1 MGLASS
7 LPEESAYAPFQAL
20 GLGYTEELVRSYKE
34 RDLDFGI
41 DLPTIEGLTGLDRD
55 QCIQLVESLAKN
67 DPRERKLV
75 NALALLSGA
84 CIAGEADGVA
94 AASRIFD
101 IFDFDARGQISRD
114 ELTILLLCSLRAA
127 NAIQGL
133 QDEPDDDA
141 TEIISDAA
149 FDQAIPP
156 QGNPDVI
163 TKKEF
168 LSWAGRALRGITT
181 AEQFV
186 AAFSCGITPGIDNEE
201 TDLAAAK
208 LQARIR
214 GRNERLNPTAPP
226 AKTVDEPAPEE
237 PSPEEPSPEEPSPE
251 EPSPEEPSPA
261 PEEPSPAPEEPS
273 PAPEA
278 ADALPEAGEETDAAA
293 AKLQARIRGRNER
306 LNPTTPPAK
315 TNAALVETPEADPPV
330 ERPSSAAAVAE
341 AVPPAPADAPAPVAA
356 DTPAAAPAPAAAE
369 PPAPAP
375 EEPAPA
381 PEEPASEE
389 PSPEEPSPEAAE
401 PAPEEPSEPEA
412 AADDA
417 APEQPEP

>member
-75 NALALLSGA
+75 NALALLAGA
-84 CIAGEADGVA
+84 CIAGEENGIA

-127 NAIQGL
+127 NAIRGL

-163 TKKEF
+163 SKKEF
-168 LSWAGRALRGITT
+168 LSWAGRALRGIDT

-226 AKTVDEPAPEE
+226 TKAVAEPAPEE
-237 PSPEEPSPEEPSPE
+237 PSPEEPSP
-251 EPSPEEPSPA
+251 A
-261 PEEPSPAPEEPS
+261 P
-273 PAPEA
+273 
-278 ADALPEAGEETDAAA
+278 
-293 AKLQARIRGRNER
+293 
-306 LNPTTPPAK
+306 
-315 TNAALVETPEADPPV
+315 
-330 ERPSSAAAVAE
+330 RPLL
-341 AVPPAPADAPAPVAA
+341 
-356 DTPAAAPAPAAAE
+356 
-369 PPAPAP
+369 
-375 EEPAPA
+375 
-381 PEEPASEE
+381 
-389 PSPEEPSPEAAE
+389 
-401 PAPEEPSEPEA
+401 
-412 AADDA
+412 
-417 APEQPEP
+417 

>member
-84 CIAGEADGVA
+84 CIAGEENGEA

-163 TKKEF
+163 SKKEF
-168 LSWAGRALRGITT
+168 LAWAGRALRGIDT

-226 AKTVDEPAPEE
+226 TKTAEE
-237 PSPEEPSPEEPSPE
+237 PSPEEPSPEEPT
-251 EPSPEEPSPA
+251 
-261 PEEPSPAPEEPS
+261 
-273 PAPEA
+273 
-278 ADALPEAGEETDAAA
+278 DALPEDNEETGAAA

-356 DTPAAAPAPAAAE
+356 DAPAAAPAPAAAE

-375 EEPAPA
+375 QEPAPA
-381 PEEPASEE
+381 PEEA
-389 PSPEEPSPEAAE
+389 SPEEPAE
-401 PAPEEPSEPEA
+401 SAPEEPSAEEPAAEEPEPEA
-412 AADDA
+412 VADA
-417 APEQPEP
+417 APEPEP

>member
-226 AKTVDEPAPEE
+226 TKTVEEPAPEE
-237 PSPEEPSPEEPSPE
+237 PSPGEPSPSPEEPSPEEPSLE
-251 EPSPEEPSPA
+251 EPT
-261 PEEPSPAPEEPS
+261 
-273 PAPEA
+273 
-278 ADALPEAGEETDAAA
+278 DALPEDNEETGAAA

-341 AVPPAPADAPAPVAA
+341 AVPPAPV
-356 DTPAAAPAPAAAE
+356 AAPAPAAAE

-375 EEPAPA
+375 EEPAAEEPVEPAPEDPAPA

-389 PSPEEPSPEAAE
+389 PSPEEPSPAPEEPASEEPAE
-401 PAPEEPSEPEA
+401 PAPEEPSPEPAEPAPEEPEA
-412 AADDA
+412 S
-417 APEQPEP
+417 EPEP

>member
-1 MGLASS
+1 MGLAAS
-7 LPEESAYAPFQAL
+7 LPESSAYAPFQAL

-84 CIAGEADGVA
+84 CIAGEENGEA

-163 TKKEF
+163 SKKEF
-168 LSWAGRALRGITT
+168 LAWASRALRGIDT

-226 AKTVDEPAPEE
+226 AKTGSEEPA
-237 PSPEEPSPEEPSPE
+237 PE

-261 PEEPSPAPEEPS
+261 PEEPSPAPE
-273 PAPEA
+273 A
-278 ADALPEAGEETDAAA
+278 ADELPEAGEETDAAA

-330 ERPSSAAAVAE
+330 ERPSSAAPVAE
-341 AVPPAPADAPAPVAA
+341 AVPPAPVAADAPV
-356 DTPAAAPAPAAAE
+356 AAPAPAAAE

-375 EEPAPA
+375 VEEPA
-381 PEEPASEE
+381 PEEPSPEEPASEEPAEPAPAEPAPEE

-412 AADDA
+412 AADA
-417 APEQPEP
+417 EPSEPEP

>member
-1 MGLASS
+1 MGLAAS

-75 NALALLSGA
+75 NALALLAGA
-84 CIAGEADGVA
+84 CIAGEEDGNA
-94 AASRIFD
+94 AAGRIFD

-127 NAIQGL
+127 NAIRGL

-163 TKKEF
+163 SKKEF
-168 LSWAGRALRGITT
+168 LAWAGRALRGIDT

-226 AKTVDEPAPEE
+226 TKTAEEPAPEE
-237 PSPEEPSPEEPSPE
+237 PSPEEPT
-251 EPSPEEPSPA
+251 
-261 PEEPSPAPEEPS
+261 
-273 PAPEA
+273 
-278 ADALPEAGEETDAAA
+278 DALPEDNEETGAAA

-306 LNPTTPPAK
+306 LHPTTPPAK

-341 AVPPAPADAPAPVAA
+341 AVPPAPVAADAPV
-356 DTPAAAPAPAAAE
+356 AAPAPAASE
-369 PPAPAP
+369 PPAPAPEVEPAP

-389 PSPEEPSPEAAE
+389 PAEPAPEEASPEEPSPDPEA
-401 PAPEEPSEPEA
+401 SPEA
-412 AADDA
+412 ADA
-417 APEQPEP
+417 APEPEP

>member
-1 MGLASS
+1 MKPRRASFARDVGSGRAFSAFATPAGTRASGTAAVLAQKSYATWRAGNNNLSVSTHTSGSIERRASHAIRPRPALRVAVRVYGARFLPSSASQRHPLAAQLSASLPRCPPRAVDALLQSAAMGLAAS

-75 NALALLSGA
+75 NALLLSGA
-84 CIAGEADGVA
+84 CIAGEADGIS

-168 LSWAGRALRGITT
+168 ELGVACAGQGLEVSGSSSSRP
-181 AEQFV
+181 
-186 AAFSCGITPGIDNEE
+186 SCGITPGIDNEE

-226 AKTVDEPAPEE
+226 AKTVDEPASEETAPEE
-237 PSPEEPSPEEPSPE
+237 PS
-251 EPSPEEPSPA
+251 SPEEPSPA
-261 PEEPSPAPEEPS
+261 PEEPSS
-273 PAPEA
+273 PQRGGA
-278 ADALPEAGEETDAAA
+278 AGA
-293 AKLQARIRGRNER
+293 
-306 LNPTTPPAK
+306 
-315 TNAALVETPEADPPV
+315 
-330 ERPSSAAAVAE
+330 
-341 AVPPAPADAPAPVAA
+341 
-356 DTPAAAPAPAAAE
+356 
-369 PPAPAP
+369 
-375 EEPAPA
+375 
-381 PEEPASEE
+381 
-389 PSPEEPSPEAAE
+389 
-401 PAPEEPSEPEA
+401 
-412 AADDA
+412 
-417 APEQPEP
+417 